1 RCRGRGRSCRVR
13 LGGDAGGVDGDL
25 VFVHHAG
32 QGGEQ
37 RVAGGG
43 LGVAVH
49 AVACG
54 GQGGGAVVGQGEQGV
69 DGVAVGAQGFAV
81 GAVLFGAAAAGGFL
95 LGAELGEDGAG
106 VRVGA
111 GVGVAGEDRFA
122 GLAAVADGGLLG
134 AHGAQVAVDVVGVGG
149 RRRGRESAA
158 GGAGCAGAASGAAG
172 GRLGARGA
180 RVAGGG
186 VGVGGRR
193 RGHESGSGGPGA
205 VGADPGDLGADLGGG
220 DERLPLGDGAG
231 GGAAVVQGQVA
242 EQVVPG
248 VGGVL
253 VELLLGAAGADVG
266 DEDHGFFAGH
276 RFSCASRARARARAR
291 FIQSLAACWWGS
303 PAGAV
308 GAGSISSV
316 HRSAFS
322 HVEGWAV

>member
-1 RCRGRGRSCRVR
+1 GRVRRRRGWRARCRGRGRSCRVR

-111 GVGVAGEDRFA
+111 GVGVAGEDRLS

-149 RRRGRESAA
+149 RRRG
-158 GGAGCAGAASGAAG
+158 
-172 GRLGARGA
+172 
-180 RVAGGG
+180 
-186 VGVGGRR
+186 
-193 RGHESGSGGPGA
+193 HESGSGGADA